1 METVNQNFFNR
12 LSLNQKILALLVIE
26 VFGFVAVALVA
37 FTQVYTVGDETKQ
50 MSSIT
55 IPLIES
61 VNSIDENVYKQSLSV
76 KELFITVSQIV
87 NQDSE
92 KMSFYDKYNQL
103 LANDTIRTEF
113 LIANQKLKKSI
124 ADTESFIKVVN
135 SEASADIDIISSHQ
149 EKLLSELYELRKINQ
164 IYYRLVVNNLFA
176 EKNIKIL
183 TIDMNDLKEISS
195 TEDLLLLQASKVNT
209 ELEEV
214 IFASK
219 SKITYVERIALSY
232 IVITSLIALL
242 FVVTMVLVIVRMN
255 ISKPLQLLTD
265 SINRYTPLH
274 KVEEIED
281 EQNILLRED
290 ELGRM
295 GRSFN
300 RLKKDLWEQGEGL
313 QNAKFDAERANK
325 AKSVFLASASHD
337 LRQPLNAMQ
346 MYIAALQSKVKD
358 KEILRIIEDI
368 NSVSI
373 STARLLNALLD
384 VSELE
389 VGAIKPRHEIFSVN
403 NILISIFQS
412 FLPLAKDKELDFR
425 IVPSSLYV
433 RSDPALLERI
443 LGNFMSN
450 AIRYTNKGS
459 VLIGCRKRGD
469 KVSIEVW
476 DTGCG
481 ISDDQMSLIYEDF
494 YQIENKERD
503 RGKGLGLGLALAKRL
518 ADSLEHT
525 IDSKSSLGSGSC
537 FSVSVDLAE
546 NKADK
551 NQSEIFMN
559 IMNLSGIN
567 ILLVED
573 DIDVLKAT
581 KQLLES
587 WGCKVKTARNKDEV
601 MNLIK
606 ENPYNNPDII
616 LADNRLPGDSSG
628 IDITYLIQE
637 KLQTSIP
644 CVIMTGDVE
653 RNHVQSIIDQG
664 FPVLLKPIQPAK
676 FRAML
681 SHLIQAKEA

>member
-1 METVNQNFFNR
+1 MEVVKQNLFNR
-12 LSLNQKILALLVIE
+12 LSLNQKILALLVVE
-26 VFGFVAVALVA
+26 VFGFIAVMLVA
-37 FTQVYTVGDETKQ
+37 FSQISTVGNETKQ

-61 VNSIDENVYKQSLSV
+61 VNTIDENVYKQSLSV
-76 KELFITVSQIV
+76 KELFITVSAIV

-92 KMSFYDKYNQL
+92 KTSYYEKYNQL
-103 LANDTIRTEF
+103 LENDTIRTEF
-113 LIANQKLKKSI
+113 LIANQKLRKSI
-124 ADTESFIKVVN
+124 ADTEAFIKIVN
-135 SEASADIDIISSHQ
+135 SDEIGDIDIISSHQ
-149 EKLLSELYELRKINQ
+149 EKLLSELYELRKVNQ
-164 IYYRLVVNNLFA
+164 IYYQLVVNNLFA
-176 EKNIKIL
+176 EKNIDIL
-183 TIDMNDLKEISS
+183 SIHMNDLNEISS
-195 TEDLLLLQASKVNT
+195 TENLLLAQAGKVNS
-209 ELEEV
+209 ELEAI

-219 SKITYVERIALSY
+219 SKITYVERIANSY

-242 FVVTMVLVIVRMN
+242 FVISMVLVIVRMN

-274 KVEEIED
+274 KVEEFED
-281 EQNILLRED
+281 EKVILARED

-300 RLKKDLWEQGEGL
+300 RLKQDLWEQSEGL
-313 QNAKFDAERANK
+313 QNAKIDAERANK
-325 AKSVFLASASHD
+325 AKSLFLASASHD

-389 VGAIKPRHEIFSVN
+389 VGAIKPRFESFSVN
-403 NILISIFQS
+403 NMLISIFQS
-412 FLPLAKDKELDFR
+412 FLPLAKDKGLNFR
-425 IVPSSLYV
+425 VVPSSLYV

-469 KVSIEVW
+469 KVVIEVW

-518 ADSLEHT
+518 SESLEHK
-525 IDSKSSLGSGSC
+525 IVSKSTFGSGSC
-537 FSVSVDLAE
+537 FSVLVNIGEKTVDE
-546 NKADK
+546 NQDE
-551 NQSEIFMN
+551 SFMN
-559 IMNLSGIN
+559 IMNLSGVN

-573 DIDVLKAT
+573 DMDVLKAT

-606 ENPYNNPDII
+606 ENPYDNPDII
-616 LADNRLPGDSSG
+616 LADNRLPGDASG

-637 KLQTSIP
+637 KLQASIP

-681 SHLIQAKEA
+681 SHLIQA

>member
-195 TEDLLLLQASKVNT
+195 TEDLLLLQAGKVNT

-606 ENPYNNPDII
+606 ENPYDNPDII

-637 KLQTSIP
+637 KLQASIP

-664 FPVLLKPIQPAK
+664 FAVLLKPIQPAK

-681 SHLIQAKEA
+681 SHLIQA

>member
-1 METVNQNFFNR
+1 MEVVKQNLFNR
-12 LSLNQKILALLVIE
+12 LSLNQKILALLVVE
-26 VFGFVAVALVA
+26 VFGFIAVMLVA
-37 FTQVYTVGDETKQ
+37 FSQISTVGNETKQ

-61 VNSIDENVYKQSLSV
+61 VNTIDENVYKQSLSV
-76 KELFITVSQIV
+76 KELFITVSAIV

-92 KMSFYDKYNQL
+92 KTSYYEKYNQL
-103 LANDTIRTEF
+103 LENDTIRTEF
-113 LIANQKLKKSI
+113 LIANQKLTKSI
-124 ADTESFIKVVN
+124 ADTEAFIKIVN
-135 SEASADIDIISSHQ
+135 SEEIGDVDIISAHQ
-149 EKLLSELYELRKINQ
+149 EKLLSELYELRKVNQ
-164 IYYRLVVNNLFA
+164 IYYQLVVNNLFA
-176 EKNIKIL
+176 EKNIEIL
-183 TIDMNDLKEISS
+183 SIHMNDLNEISS
-195 TEDLLLLQASKVNT
+195 TGNLLLAQAGKVSS
-209 ELEEV
+209 ELEAI

-219 SKITYVERIALSY
+219 SKITYVERIANSY

-242 FVVTMVLVIVRMN
+242 FVISMVLVIVRMN

-274 KVEEIED
+274 KVEEFED
-281 EQNILLRED
+281 EKVILARED

-300 RLKKDLWEQGEGL
+300 RLKQDLWEQGEGL
-313 QNAKFDAERANK
+313 QNAKIDAERANK
-325 AKSVFLASASHD
+325 AKSLFLASASHD

-368 NSVSI
+368 NSVSM

-389 VGAIKPRHEIFSVN
+389 VGAIKPRFESFSVN
-403 NILISIFQS
+403 NMLISIFQS
-412 FLPLAKDKELDFR
+412 FLPLAKDKGLNFR
-425 IVPSSLYV
+425 VVPSSLYV

-469 KVSIEVW
+469 KVVIEVW

-518 ADSLEHT
+518 AESLEHS
-525 IDSKSSLGSGSC
+525 INSKSTLGAGSC
-537 FSVSVDLAE
+537 FSVAVDIAE
-546 NKADK
+546 NNTEN
-551 NQSEIFMN
+551 NQEESFMN
-559 IMNLSGIN
+559 IMNLSGTN

-573 DIDVLKAT
+573 DMDVLKAT

-601 MNLIK
+601 MNFIK
-606 ENPYNNPDII
+606 ENPYDNPDII
-616 LADNRLPGDSSG
+616 LADNRLPGDASG

-637 KLQTSIP
+637 KLQASIP

-681 SHLIQAKEA
+681 SHLIQA

>member
-1 METVNQNFFNR
+1 MELVKQNLFNR
-12 LSLNQKILALLVIE
+12 LSLNQKILALLVVE
-26 VFGFVAVALVA
+26 VFGFIAVMLVA
-37 FTQVYTVGDETKQ
+37 FSQISTVGNETKQ

-61 VNSIDENVYKQSLSV
+61 VNTIDENVYKQSLSV
-76 KELFITVSQIV
+76 KELFITVSAIV

-92 KMSFYDKYNQL
+92 KTSYYEKYNQL
-103 LANDTIRTEF
+103 LENDTIRTEF
-113 LIANQKLKKSI
+113 LIANQKLTKSI
-124 ADTESFIKVVN
+124 ADTEAFIKIVN
-135 SEASADIDIISSHQ
+135 SEEIGDVDIISAHQ
-149 EKLLSELYELRKINQ
+149 EKLLSELYELRKVNQ
-164 IYYRLVVNNLFA
+164 IYYQLVVNNLFA
-176 EKNIKIL
+176 EKNIQIL
-183 TIDMNDLKEISS
+183 SIHMNDLNEISS
-195 TEDLLLLQASKVNT
+195 TENLLLAQAGKVSS
-209 ELEEV
+209 ELEAI

-219 SKITYVERIALSY
+219 SKITYVERIANSY

-242 FVVTMVLVIVRMN
+242 FVVSMVLVIVRMN

-274 KVEEIED
+274 KVEEFED
-281 EQNILLRED
+281 EKVILARED

-300 RLKKDLWEQGEGL
+300 RLKQDLWEQGEGL
-313 QNAKFDAERANK
+313 QNAKIDAERANK
-325 AKSVFLASASHD
+325 AKSLFLASASHD

-368 NSVSI
+368 NSVSM

-389 VGAIKPRHEIFSVN
+389 VGAIKPRFESFSVN
-403 NILISIFQS
+403 NMLISIFQS
-412 FLPLAKDKELDFR
+412 FLPLAKDKGLNFR
-425 IVPSSLYV
+425 VVPSSLYV

-469 KVSIEVW
+469 KVVIEVW

-518 ADSLEHT
+518 AESLEHS
-525 IDSKSSLGSGSC
+525 INSKSTLGAGSC
-537 FSVSVDLAE
+537 FSVAVDIAE
-546 NKADK
+546 NNTEN
-551 NQSEIFMN
+551 NQEESFMN
-559 IMNLSGIN
+559 IMNLSGTN

-573 DIDVLKAT
+573 DMDVLKAT

-601 MNLIK
+601 MNFIK
-606 ENPYNNPDII
+606 ENPYDNPDII
-616 LADNRLPGDSSG
+616 LADNRLPGDASG

-637 KLQTSIP
+637 KLQASIP

-681 SHLIQAKEA
+681 SHLIQA

>member
-1 METVNQNFFNR
+1 MELVKQNLFNR
-12 LSLNQKILALLVIE
+12 LSLNQKILALLVVE
-26 VFGFVAVALVA
+26 VFGFIAVMLVA
-37 FTQVYTVGDETKQ
+37 FSQISTVGNETKQ

-61 VNSIDENVYKQSLSV
+61 VNTIDENVYKQSLSV
-76 KELFITVSQIV
+76 KELFITVSAIV

-92 KMSFYDKYNQL
+92 KTSYYEKYNQL
-103 LANDTIRTEF
+103 LENDTIRTEF
-113 LIANQKLKKSI
+113 LIANQKLTKSI
-124 ADTESFIKVVN
+124 ADTEAFIKIVN
-135 SEASADIDIISSHQ
+135 SEEIGDIDIISSHQ
-149 EKLLSELYELRKINQ
+149 EKLLSELYELRKVNQ
-164 IYYRLVVNNLFA
+164 IYYQLVVNNLFA
-176 EKNIKIL
+176 EKNIEIL
-183 TIDMNDLKEISS
+183 SIHMNDLNEISS
-195 TEDLLLLQASKVNT
+195 TGNLLLAQAGKVSS
-209 ELEEV
+209 ELEAI

-219 SKITYVERIALSY
+219 SKITYVERIANSY

-242 FVVTMVLVIVRMN
+242 FVVSMVLVIVRMN

-274 KVEEIED
+274 KVEEFED
-281 EQNILLRED
+281 EKVILARED

-300 RLKKDLWEQGEGL
+300 RLKQDLWEQGEGL
-313 QNAKFDAERANK
+313 QNAKIDAERANK
-325 AKSVFLASASHD
+325 AKSLFLASASHD

-368 NSVSI
+368 NSVSM

-389 VGAIKPRHEIFSVN
+389 VGAIKPRFESFSVN
-403 NILISIFQS
+403 NMLISIFQS
-412 FLPLAKDKELDFR
+412 FLPLAKDKGLNFR
-425 IVPSSLYV
+425 VVPSSLYV

-469 KVSIEVW
+469 KVVIEVW

-518 ADSLEHT
+518 AESLEHS
-525 IDSKSSLGSGSC
+525 INSKSTLGAGSC
-537 FSVSVDLAE
+537 FSVAVDIAE
-546 NKADK
+546 NNTEN
-551 NQSEIFMN
+551 NQEESFMN
-559 IMNLSGIN
+559 IMNLSGTN

-573 DIDVLKAT
+573 DMDVLKAT

-601 MNLIK
+601 MNFIK
-606 ENPYNNPDII
+606 ENPYDNPDII
-616 LADNRLPGDSSG
+616 LADNRLPGDASG

-637 KLQTSIP
+637 KLQASIP

-681 SHLIQAKEA
+681 SHLIQA

>member
-1 METVNQNFFNR
+1 MELIKQNLFNR
-12 LSLNQKILALLVIE
+12 LSLNQKILSLLVIE
-26 VFGFVAVALVA
+26 FLGFMAVMLVA
-37 FTQVYTVGDETKQ
+37 FSQIYTVGNETKQ

-61 VNSIDENVYKQSLSV
+61 VNTIDENVYKQSLSV
-76 KELFITVSQIV
+76 KELFITVNQIV
-87 NQDSE
+87 NQGSE
-92 KMSFYDKYNQL
+92 EASFYDKFNQL
-103 LANDTIRTEF
+103 LENEDIQTEF
-113 LIANQKLKKSI
+113 ILSNQNLKQSI
-124 ADTESFIKVVN
+124 ADTESFVKRVSNEGIGDKDIIKV
-135 SEASADIDIISSHQ
+135 HK
-149 EKLLSELYELRKINQ
+149 EKLLSELYELRIVNQ
-164 IYYRLVVNNLFA
+164 MYYQLVVNNLFA
-176 EKNIKIL
+176 EINLEIL
-183 TIDMNDLKEISS
+183 TIDITDLDEISA
-195 TEDLLLLQASKVNT
+195 TENNLMLQANRVSS
-209 ELEEV
+209 ELEE
-214 IFASK
+214 IINASK
-219 SKITYVERIALSY
+219 AQITYVERIAISY

-242 FVVTMVLVIVRMN
+242 FVISMVLVIVRMN

-281 EQNILLRED
+281 EQNILSRED

-313 QNAKFDAERANK
+313 QNAKSDAERANK

-433 RSDPALLERI
+433 ESDPALLERI

-450 AIRYTNKGS
+450 AIRYTDKGS
-459 VLIGCRKRGD
+459 VLIGCRRKGSE
-469 KVSIEVW
+469 VSIEVW

-494 YQIENKERD
+494 YQVENKERD

-518 ADSLEHT
+518 SDSLDHK
-525 IDSKSSLGSGSC
+525 IDSKSSLGRGSC
-537 FSVSVDLAE
+537 FSVRVDLAE
-546 NKADK
+546 NKADT
-551 NQSEIFMN
+551 NQDEIFMN

-567 ILLVED
+567 ILLIED

-587 WGCKVKTARNKDEV
+587 WGCNVKTARNKDEV

-606 ENPYNNPDII
+606 EDPYKNPDII
-616 LADNRLPGDSSG
+616 LADNRLPGDASG

-653 RNHVQSIIDQG
+653 RSHVQGIIDQG

-681 SHLIQAKEA
+681 SHLIQA

>member
-1 METVNQNFFNR
+1 MELIKQNLFNR
-12 LSLNQKILALLVIE
+12 LSLNQKILSLLVIE
-26 VFGFVAVALVA
+26 FLGFMAVMLVA
-37 FTQVYTVGDETKQ
+37 FSQIYTVGNETKQ

-61 VNSIDENVYKQSLSV
+61 VNTIDENVYKQSLSV
-76 KELFITVSQIV
+76 KELFITVNQIV
-87 NQDSE
+87 NQGSE
-92 KMSFYDKYNQL
+92 EASFYDKFNQL
-103 LANDTIRTEF
+103 LENEDIQTEF
-113 LIANQKLKKSI
+113 ILSNQNLKQSI
-124 ADTESFIKVVN
+124 ADTESFVKRVSNEGIGDKDIIKV
-135 SEASADIDIISSHQ
+135 HK
-149 EKLLSELYELRKINQ
+149 EKLLSELYELRKVNQ
-164 IYYRLVVNNLFA
+164 MYYQLVVDNLFA
-176 EKNIKIL
+176 EINLEIL
-183 TIDMNDLKEISS
+183 TIDITDLDEISA
-195 TEDLLLLQASKVNT
+195 TENNLMLQANRVSS
-209 ELEEV
+209 ELEE
-214 IFASK
+214 IINASK
-219 SKITYVERIALSY
+219 AQITYVERIAISY

-242 FVVTMVLVIVRMN
+242 FVVSMVLVIVRMN

-281 EQNILLRED
+281 EQNILSRED

-313 QNAKFDAERANK
+313 QNAKSDAERANK

-433 RSDPALLERI
+433 ESDPALLERI

-450 AIRYTNKGS
+450 AIRYTDKGS
-459 VLIGCRKRGD
+459 VLIGCRRKGSE
-469 KVSIEVW
+469 VSIEVW

-481 ISDDQMSLIYEDF
+481 ISDDQISLIYEDF
-494 YQIENKERD
+494 YQVENKERD

-518 ADSLEHT
+518 SDSLDHK
-525 IDSKSSLGSGSC
+525 IDSKSSLGRGSC
-537 FSVSVDLAE
+537 FSVRVDLAE
-546 NKADK
+546 NKADT
-551 NQSEIFMN
+551 NQDEIFMN

-567 ILLVED
+567 ILLIED

-587 WGCKVKTARNKDEV
+587 WGCNVKTARNKDEV

-606 ENPYNNPDII
+606 EDPYKNPDII
-616 LADNRLPGDSSG
+616 LADNRLPGDASG

-653 RNHVQSIIDQG
+653 RSHVQGIIDQG

-681 SHLIQAKEA
+681 SHLIQA

>member
-1 METVNQNFFNR
+1 M
-12 LSLNQKILALLVIE
+12 
-26 VFGFVAVALVA
+26 
-37 FTQVYTVGDETKQ
+37 
-50 MSSIT
+50 
-55 IPLIES
+55 
-61 VNSIDENVYKQSLSV
+61 
-76 KELFITVSQIV
+76 
-87 NQDSE
+87 
-92 KMSFYDKYNQL
+92 
-103 LANDTIRTEF
+103 
-113 LIANQKLKKSI
+113 
-124 ADTESFIKVVN
+124 
-135 SEASADIDIISSHQ
+135 
-149 EKLLSELYELRKINQ
+149 
-164 IYYRLVVNNLFA
+164 
-176 EKNIKIL
+176 
-183 TIDMNDLKEISS
+183 
-195 TEDLLLLQASKVNT
+195 QARKVNA
-209 ELEEV
+209 ELEEI

-219 SKITYVERIALSY
+219 SKITYVERIAVSY

-412 FLPLAKDKELDFR
+412 YLPLAKDKELDFR

-494 YQIENKERD
+494 YQVENKERD

-637 KLQTSIP
+637 KLQASIP

>member
-1 METVNQNFFNR
+1 MEIANQNFFNR
-12 LSLNQKILALLVIE
+12 LSLNQKILSLLVIE
-26 VFGFVAVALVA
+26 VLGFVAVALVA

-61 VNSIDENVYKQSLSV
+61 VNAIDENVYKQSLSV

-92 KMSFYDKYNQL
+92 KTSFYEKYNQL
-103 LANDTIRTEF
+103 LANDSIRTEF

-135 SEASADIDIISSHQ
+135 SEAKADIAIISSHQ

-176 EKNIKIL
+176 EKNIEIL
-183 TIDMNDLKEISS
+183 TIDANDLKEISY
-195 TEDLLLLQASKVNT
+195 TENLLLVQAGKVNA
-209 ELEEV
+209 ELEEI

-274 KVEEIED
+274 KVEEFED
-281 EQNILLRED
+281 EKNILSRED

-300 RLKKDLWEQGEGL
+300 RLKEDLWEQGEGL
-313 QNAKFDAERANK
+313 QNAKIDAERANK

-389 VGAIKPRHEIFSVN
+389 VGAIKPRFEIFSVN

-425 IVPSSLYV
+425 VVPSSFYV

-469 KVSIEVW
+469 KVVIEVW

-518 ADSLEHT
+518 AESLEHT
-525 IDSKSSLGSGSC
+525 IDSKSTLGNGSC
-537 FSVSVDLAE
+537 FSVAVDIAE
-546 NKADK
+546 NKIDD
-551 NQSEIFMN
+551 NQAESFMN
-559 IMNLSGIN
+559 IMNLSGAN

-573 DIDVLKAT
+573 DMDVLKAT

-606 ENPYNNPDII
+606 ENPYDNPDII
-616 LADNRLPGDSSG
+616 LADNRLPGDASG

-637 KLQTSIP
+637 KLQASIP

-681 SHLIQAKEA
+681 SHLIQA

>member
-1 METVNQNFFNR
+1 MELIKQNLFNR
-12 LSLNQKILALLVIE
+12 LSLNQKILSLLVIE
-26 VFGFVAVALVA
+26 FLGFMAVMLVA
-37 FTQVYTVGDETKQ
+37 FSQIYTVGNETKQ

-61 VNSIDENVYKQSLSV
+61 VNTIDENVYKQSLSV
-76 KELFITVSQIV
+76 KELFITVNQIV
-87 NQDSE
+87 NQGSE
-92 KMSFYDKYNQL
+92 EASFYDKFNQL
-103 LANDTIRTEF
+103 LENEDIQTEF
-113 LIANQKLKKSI
+113 IISNQNLKQSI
-124 ADTESFIKVVN
+124 ADTESFVKRVSNEGIGDKDIIKV
-135 SEASADIDIISSHQ
+135 HK
-149 EKLLSELYELRKINQ
+149 EKLLSELYELRKVNQ
-164 IYYRLVVNNLFA
+164 MYYQLVVDNLFA
-176 EKNIKIL
+176 EINLEIL
-183 TIDMNDLKEISS
+183 TIDITDLDEISA
-195 TEDLLLLQASKVNT
+195 TENNLMLQANRVSS
-209 ELEEV
+209 ELEE
-214 IFASK
+214 IINASK
-219 SKITYVERIALSY
+219 AQITYVERIAISY

-242 FVVTMVLVIVRMN
+242 FVISMVLVIVRMN

-281 EQNILLRED
+281 EQNILSRED

-313 QNAKFDAERANK
+313 QNAKSDAERANK

-433 RSDPALLERI
+433 ESDPALLERI

-450 AIRYTNKGS
+450 AIRYTDKGS
-459 VLIGCRKRGD
+459 VLIGCRRKGSE
-469 KVSIEVW
+469 VSIEVW

-494 YQIENKERD
+494 YQVENKERD

-518 ADSLEHT
+518 SDSLDHK
-525 IDSKSSLGSGSC
+525 IDSKSSLGRGSC
-537 FSVSVDLAE
+537 FSVRVDLAE
-546 NKADK
+546 NKADT
-551 NQSEIFMN
+551 NQDEIFMN

-567 ILLVED
+567 ILLIED

-587 WGCKVKTARNKDEV
+587 WGCNVKTARNKDEV

-606 ENPYNNPDII
+606 EDPYKNPDII
-616 LADNRLPGDSSG
+616 LADNRLPGDASG

-653 RNHVQSIIDQG
+653 RSHVQGIIDQG

-681 SHLIQAKEA
+681 SHLIQA

>member
-1 METVNQNFFNR
+1 MEVAKQNLFNR
-12 LSLNQKILALLVIE
+12 LSLNQKILALLVVE
-26 VFGFVAVALVA
+26 VFGFIAVMLVA
-37 FTQVYTVGDETKQ
+37 FSQISTVGNETKQ

-61 VNSIDENVYKQSLSV
+61 VNTIDENVYKQSLSV
-76 KELFITVSQIV
+76 KELFITVSAIV

-92 KMSFYDKYNQL
+92 KTSYYEKYNQL
-103 LANDTIRTEF
+103 LENDTIPTEF
-113 LIANQKLKKSI
+113 LIANQKLRKSI
-124 ADTESFIKVVN
+124 ADTEAFIKIVN
-135 SEASADIDIISSHQ
+135 SEEIGDIDIISSHQ
-149 EKLLSELYELRKINQ
+149 EKLLSELYELRKVNQ
-164 IYYRLVVNNLFA
+164 IYYQLVVNNLFA
-176 EKNIKIL
+176 EKNIEIL
-183 TIDMNDLKEISS
+183 SIHMNDLNEISS
-195 TEDLLLLQASKVNT
+195 TENLLLAQAGKVNS
-209 ELEEV
+209 ELESI

-219 SKITYVERIALSY
+219 SKITYVERIANSY

-242 FVVTMVLVIVRMN
+242 FVVSMVLVIVRMN

-274 KVEEIED
+274 KVEEFED
-281 EQNILLRED
+281 EKVILARED

-300 RLKKDLWEQGEGL
+300 RLKQDLWEQSEGL
-313 QNAKFDAERANK
+313 QNAKIDADRANK
-325 AKSVFLASASHD
+325 AKSLFLASASHD

-358 KEILRIIEDI
+358 KEIMRIIEDI

-389 VGAIKPRHEIFSVN
+389 VGAIKPRFEIFSVN

-425 IVPSSLYV
+425 VVPSSFYV

-450 AIRYTNKGS
+450 AIRYTDKGS

-469 KVSIEVW
+469 KVVIEVW

-518 ADSLEHT
+518 AESLEHT
-525 IDSKSSLGSGSC
+525 IDSKSTLGNGSC
-537 FSVSVDLAE
+537 FSVAVDIAE
-546 NKADK
+546 NKIDD
-551 NQSEIFMN
+551 NQAESFMN
-559 IMNLSGIN
+559 IMNLSGAN

-573 DIDVLKAT
+573 DMDVLKAT

-606 ENPYNNPDII
+606 ENPYDNPDII
-616 LADNRLPGDSSG
+616 LADNRLPGDASG

-637 KLQTSIP
+637 KLQASIP

-681 SHLIQAKEA
+681 SHLIQA

>member
-1 METVNQNFFNR
+1 MEVVKQNLFNR
-12 LSLNQKILALLVIE
+12 LSLNQKILALLVVE
-26 VFGFVAVALVA
+26 VFGFIAVMLVA
-37 FTQVYTVGDETKQ
+37 FSQISTVGNETKQ

-61 VNSIDENVYKQSLSV
+61 VNTIDENVYKQSLSV
-76 KELFITVSQIV
+76 KELFITVSAIV

-92 KMSFYDKYNQL
+92 KTSYYEKYNQL
-103 LANDTIRTEF
+103 LENDTIRTDF
-113 LIANQKLKKSI
+113 LIANQKLRKSI
-124 ADTESFIKVVN
+124 ADTEAFIKIVN
-135 SEASADIDIISSHQ
+135 SDEIGDIDIISSHQ
-149 EKLLSELYELRKINQ
+149 EKLLSELYELRKVNQ
-164 IYYRLVVNNLFA
+164 IYYQLVVNNLFA
-176 EKNIKIL
+176 EKNIDIL
-183 TIDMNDLKEISS
+183 SIHMNDLNEISS
-195 TEDLLLLQASKVNT
+195 TENLLLAQAGKVNS
-209 ELEEV
+209 ELEAI

-219 SKITYVERIALSY
+219 SKITYVERIANSY

-242 FVVTMVLVIVRMN
+242 FVISMVLVIVRMN

-274 KVEEIED
+274 KVEEFED
-281 EQNILLRED
+281 EKVILARED

-300 RLKKDLWEQGEGL
+300 RLKQDLWEQSEGL
-313 QNAKFDAERANK
+313 QNAKIDAERANK
-325 AKSVFLASASHD
+325 AKSLFLASASHD

-389 VGAIKPRHEIFSVN
+389 AGAIKPRFESFSVN
-403 NILISIFQS
+403 NMLISIFQS
-412 FLPLAKDKELDFR
+412 FLPLAKDKGLNFR
-425 IVPSSLYV
+425 VVPSSLYV

-469 KVSIEVW
+469 KVVIEVW

-518 ADSLEHT
+518 SESLEHK
-525 IDSKSSLGSGSC
+525 IVSKSTFGSGSC
-537 FSVSVDLAE
+537 FSVLVNIGEKTVDE
-546 NKADK
+546 NQDE
-551 NQSEIFMN
+551 SFMN
-559 IMNLSGIN
+559 IMNLSGAN

-573 DIDVLKAT
+573 DMDVLKAT

-606 ENPYNNPDII
+606 ENPYDNPDII
-616 LADNRLPGDSSG
+616 LADNRLPGDASG

-637 KLQTSIP
+637 KLQASIP

-681 SHLIQAKEA
+681 SHLIQA

>member
-1 METVNQNFFNR
+1 MEVVKQNLFNR
-12 LSLNQKILALLVIE
+12 LSLNQKILALLVVE
-26 VFGFVAVALVA
+26 VFGFIAVMLVA
-37 FTQVYTVGDETKQ
+37 FSQISTVGNETKL

-61 VNSIDENVYKQSLSV
+61 VNTIDENVYKQSLSV
-76 KELFITVSQIV
+76 KELFITVSAIV

-92 KMSFYDKYNQL
+92 KTSYYEKYNQL
-103 LANDTIRTEF
+103 LENDTIRTDF
-113 LIANQKLKKSI
+113 LIANQKLRKSI
-124 ADTESFIKVVN
+124 ADTEAFIKIVN
-135 SEASADIDIISSHQ
+135 SDEIGDIDIISSHQ
-149 EKLLSELYELRKINQ
+149 EKLLSELYELRKVNQ
-164 IYYRLVVNNLFA
+164 IYYQLVVNNLFA
-176 EKNIKIL
+176 EKNIDIL
-183 TIDMNDLKEISS
+183 SIHMNDLNEISS
-195 TEDLLLLQASKVNT
+195 TENLLLAQAGKVNS
-209 ELEEV
+209 ELEAI

-219 SKITYVERIALSY
+219 SKITYVERIANSY

-242 FVVTMVLVIVRMN
+242 FVISMVLVIVRMN

-274 KVEEIED
+274 KVEEFED
-281 EQNILLRED
+281 EKVILARED

-300 RLKKDLWEQGEGL
+300 RLKQDLWEQSEGL
-313 QNAKFDAERANK
+313 QNAKIDAERANK
-325 AKSVFLASASHD
+325 AKSLFLASASHD

-368 NSVSI
+368 NSVSL

-389 VGAIKPRHEIFSVN
+389 AGAIKPRFESFSVN
-403 NILISIFQS
+403 NMLISIFQS
-412 FLPLAKDKELDFR
+412 FLPLAKDKGLNFR
-425 IVPSSLYV
+425 VVPSSLYV

-469 KVSIEVW
+469 KVVIEVW

-481 ISDDQMSLIYEDF
+481 ISDDQMSFIYEDF

-518 ADSLEHT
+518 SESLEHK
-525 IDSKSSLGSGSC
+525 IVSKSTFGSGSC
-537 FSVSVDLAE
+537 FSVLVNIGEKTVDE
-546 NKADK
+546 NQDE
-551 NQSEIFMN
+551 SFMN
-559 IMNLSGIN
+559 IMNLSGAN

-573 DIDVLKAT
+573 DMDVLKAT

-606 ENPYNNPDII
+606 ENPYDNPDII
-616 LADNRLPGDSSG
+616 LADNRLPGDASG

-637 KLQTSIP
+637 KLQASIP

-681 SHLIQAKEA
+681 SHLIQA

>member
-1 METVNQNFFNR
+1 MEVVKQNLFNR
-12 LSLNQKILALLVIE
+12 LSLNQKILALLVVE
-26 VFGFVAVALVA
+26 VFGFIAVMLVA
-37 FTQVYTVGDETKQ
+37 FSQISTVGNETKL

-61 VNSIDENVYKQSLSV
+61 VNTIDENVYKQSLSV
-76 KELFITVSQIV
+76 KELFITVSAIV

-92 KMSFYDKYNQL
+92 KTSYYEKYNQL
-103 LANDTIRTEF
+103 LENDTIRTDF
-113 LIANQKLKKSI
+113 LIANQKLRKSI
-124 ADTESFIKVVN
+124 ADTEAFIKIVN
-135 SEASADIDIISSHQ
+135 SDEIGDIDIISSHQ
-149 EKLLSELYELRKINQ
+149 EKLLSELYELRKVNQ
-164 IYYRLVVNNLFA
+164 IYYQLVVNNLFA
-176 EKNIKIL
+176 EKNIDIL
-183 TIDMNDLKEISS
+183 SIHMNDLNEISS
-195 TEDLLLLQASKVNT
+195 TENLLLAQAGKVNS
-209 ELEEV
+209 ELEAI

-219 SKITYVERIALSY
+219 SKITYVERIANSY

-242 FVVTMVLVIVRMN
+242 FVISMVLVIVRMN

-274 KVEEIED
+274 KVEEFED
-281 EQNILLRED
+281 EKVILARED

-300 RLKKDLWEQGEGL
+300 RLKQDLWEQSEGL
-313 QNAKFDAERANK
+313 QNAKIDAERANK
-325 AKSVFLASASHD
+325 AKSLFLASASHD

-389 VGAIKPRHEIFSVN
+389 AGAIKPRFESFSVN
-403 NILISIFQS
+403 NMLISIFQS
-412 FLPLAKDKELDFR
+412 FLPLAKDKGLNFR
-425 IVPSSLYV
+425 VVPSSLYV

-469 KVSIEVW
+469 KVVIEVW

-518 ADSLEHT
+518 SESLEHK
-525 IDSKSSLGSGSC
+525 IVSKSTFGSGSC
-537 FSVSVDLAE
+537 FSVLVNIGEKTVDE
-546 NKADK
+546 NQDE
-551 NQSEIFMN
+551 SFMN
-559 IMNLSGIN
+559 IMNLSGAN

-573 DIDVLKAT
+573 DMDVLKAT

-606 ENPYNNPDII
+606 ENPYDNPDII
-616 LADNRLPGDSSG
+616 LADNRLPGDASG

-637 KLQTSIP
+637 KLQASIP

-681 SHLIQAKEA
+681 SHLIQA

>member
-1 METVNQNFFNR
+1 MDIAKQNLFNR
-12 LSLNQKILALLVIE
+12 LSLNQKILALLVVE
-26 VFGFVAVALVA
+26 VFGFIAVMLVA
-37 FTQVYTVGDETKQ
+37 FSQISTVGNETKQ

-61 VNSIDENVYKQSLSV
+61 VNTIDENVYKQSLSV
-76 KELFITVSQIV
+76 KELFITVSAIV

-92 KMSFYDKYNQL
+92 KTSYYEKYNQL
-103 LANDTIRTEF
+103 LENDTIRTEF

-124 ADTESFIKVVN
+124 ADTEAFIKIVN
-135 SEASADIDIISSHQ
+135 SEEIGDVDIISSHQ
-149 EKLLSELYELRKINQ
+149 EKLLSELYELRKVNQ
-164 IYYRLVVNNLFA
+164 IYYQLVVNNLFA
-176 EKNIKIL
+176 EKNIEIL
-183 TIDMNDLKEISS
+183 SIHMNDLNEISF
-195 TEDLLLLQASKVNT
+195 TENLLLAQAGKVNS
-209 ELEEV
+209 ELEAI

-219 SKITYVERIALSY
+219 SKITYVERIANSY

-242 FVVTMVLVIVRMN
+242 FVVSMVLVIVRMN

-274 KVEEIED
+274 KVEEFED
-281 EQNILLRED
+281 EKFILARED

-300 RLKKDLWEQGEGL
+300 RLKQDLWEQSEGL
-313 QNAKFDAERANK
+313 QNAKIDADRANK
-325 AKSVFLASASHD
+325 AKSLFLASASHD

-358 KEILRIIEDI
+358 KEIMRIIEDI

-389 VGAIKPRHEIFSVN
+389 VGAIKPRFEIFSAN

-412 FLPLAKDKELDFR
+412 FLPLAKDKGLNFR
-425 IVPSSLYV
+425 VVPSSLYV

-450 AIRYTNKGS
+450 AIRYTDKGS

-469 KVSIEVW
+469 KVAIEVW

-494 YQIENKERD
+494 YQVENKERD

-518 ADSLEHT
+518 ADSLDHS
-525 IDSKSSLGSGSC
+525 INSKSTLGAGSC
-537 FSVSVDLAE
+537 FSVAVDFAE

-551 NQSEIFMN
+551 NLDDGFMN
-559 IMNLSGIN
+559 IMNLSGVN
-567 ILLVED
+567 VFLVED
-573 DIDVLKAT
+573 DIDVLRAT

-606 ENPYNNPDII
+606 ENPYDNPDII
-616 LADNRLPGDSSG
+616 LADNRLPGDASG

-637 KLQTSIP
+637 KLQASIP

-681 SHLIQAKEA
+681 SHLIQN

>member
-1 METVNQNFFNR
+1 MEVAKQNLFNR
-12 LSLNQKILALLVIE
+12 LSLNQKILALLVVE
-26 VFGFVAVALVA
+26 VFGFIAVMLVA
-37 FTQVYTVGDETKQ
+37 FAQISTVGNETKK

-61 VNSIDENVYKQSLSV
+61 VNTIDENVYKQSLSV
-76 KELFITVSQIV
+76 KELFITVSAIV

-92 KMSFYDKYNQL
+92 KTSYYEKYNQL
-103 LANDTIRTEF
+103 LENDTIRTEF
-113 LIANQKLKKSI
+113 LIANQKLRKSI
-124 ADTESFIKVVN
+124 ADTEAFIKIVH
-135 SEASADIDIISSHQ
+135 SDEIGDIDIISSHQ
-149 EKLLSELYELRKINQ
+149 EKLLSELYELRKVNQ
-164 IYYRLVVNNLFA
+164 IYYQLVVNNLFA
-176 EKNIKIL
+176 EKNIDIL
-183 TIDMNDLKEISS
+183 SIHMNDLNEISS
-195 TEDLLLLQASKVNT
+195 TENLLLAQAGKVNS
-209 ELEEV
+209 ELEAI

-219 SKITYVERIALSY
+219 SKITYVERIANSY

-242 FVVTMVLVIVRMN
+242 FVISMVLVIVRMN

-274 KVEEIED
+274 KVEEFED
-281 EQNILLRED
+281 EKVILARED

-300 RLKKDLWEQGEGL
+300 RLKQDLWEQSEGL
-313 QNAKFDAERANK
+313 QNAKIDAERANK
-325 AKSVFLASASHD
+325 AKSLFLASASHD

-358 KEILRIIEDI
+358 KEIMRIIEDI

-389 VGAIKPRHEIFSVN
+389 VGAIKPRFESFSVN
-403 NILISIFQS
+403 NMLISIFQS
-412 FLPLAKDKELDFR
+412 FLPLAKDKGLNFR
-425 IVPSSLYV
+425 VVPSSLYV

-469 KVSIEVW
+469 KVVIEVW

-518 ADSLEHT
+518 SESLEHK
-525 IDSKSSLGSGSC
+525 IVSKSTFGSGSC
-537 FSVSVDLAE
+537 FSVLVNIGEKTVDE
-546 NKADK
+546 NQDE
-551 NQSEIFMN
+551 SFMN
-559 IMNLSGIN
+559 IMNLSGAN

-573 DIDVLKAT
+573 DMDVLKAT

-606 ENPYNNPDII
+606 ENPYDNPDII
-616 LADNRLPGDSSG
+616 LADNRLPGDASG

-637 KLQTSIP
+637 KLQVSIP

-681 SHLIQAKEA
+681 SHLIQA

>member
-1 METVNQNFFNR
+1 MEEVKQNLFNR
-12 LSLNQKILALLVIE
+12 LSLNQKILALLVVE
-26 VFGFVAVALVA
+26 VFGFIAVMLVA
-37 FTQVYTVGDETKQ
+37 FSQISTVGNETKL

-61 VNSIDENVYKQSLSV
+61 VNTIDENVYKQSLSV
-76 KELFITVSQIV
+76 KELFITVSAIV

-92 KMSFYDKYNQL
+92 KTSYYEKYNQL
-103 LANDTIRTEF
+103 LENDTIRTEF
-113 LIANQKLKKSI
+113 LIANQKLRKSI
-124 ADTESFIKVVN
+124 ADTEAFIKIVN
-135 SEASADIDIISSHQ
+135 SDEIGDIDIISSHQ
-149 EKLLSELYELRKINQ
+149 EKLLSELYELRKVNQ
-164 IYYRLVVNNLFA
+164 IYYQLVVNNLFA
-176 EKNIKIL
+176 EKNIDIL
-183 TIDMNDLKEISS
+183 SIHMNDLNEISS
-195 TEDLLLLQASKVNT
+195 TENLLLAQAGKVNS
-209 ELEEV
+209 ELEAI

-219 SKITYVERIALSY
+219 SKITYVERIANSY

-242 FVVTMVLVIVRMN
+242 FVISMVLVIVRMN

-265 SINRYTPLH
+265 SINRYTPLG
-274 KVEEIED
+274 KVEEFED
-281 EQNILLRED
+281 EKVILARED

-300 RLKKDLWEQGEGL
+300 RLKQDLWEQSEGL
-313 QNAKFDAERANK
+313 QNAKIDAERANK
-325 AKSVFLASASHD
+325 AKSLFLASASHD

-389 VGAIKPRHEIFSVN
+389 AGAIKPRFESFSVN
-403 NILISIFQS
+403 NMLISIFQS
-412 FLPLAKDKELDFR
+412 FLPLAKDKGLNFR
-425 IVPSSLYV
+425 VVPSSLYV

-469 KVSIEVW
+469 KVVIEVW

-518 ADSLEHT
+518 SESLEHK
-525 IDSKSSLGSGSC
+525 IVGKSTFGSGSC
-537 FSVSVDLAE
+537 FSVLVNIGEKTVDE
-546 NKADK
+546 NQDE
-551 NQSEIFMN
+551 SFMN
-559 IMNLSGIN
+559 IMNLSGAN

-573 DIDVLKAT
+573 DMDVLKAT

-606 ENPYNNPDII
+606 ENPYDNPDII
-616 LADNRLPGDSSG
+616 LADNRLPGDASG

-637 KLQTSIP
+637 KLQASIP

-653 RNHVQSIIDQG
+653 RNHVQSIIDKG

-681 SHLIQAKEA
+681 SHLIQA

>member
-1 METVNQNFFNR
+1 MEVVKQNLFNR
-12 LSLNQKILALLVIE
+12 LSLNQKILALLVVE
-26 VFGFVAVALVA
+26 VFGFIAVMLVA
-37 FTQVYTVGDETKQ
+37 FSQISTVGNETKQ

-61 VNSIDENVYKQSLSV
+61 VNTIDENVYKQSLSV

-92 KMSFYDKYNQL
+92 KTSFYDKYNQL

-124 ADTESFIKVVN
+124 ADTESFIKIVN
-135 SEASADIDIISSHQ
+135 SEEKADIDIISSHQ
-149 EKLLSELYELRKINQ
+149 EKLLSELYELRKVNQ
-164 IYYRLVVNNLFA
+164 IYYQLVVNNLFA
-176 EKNIKIL
+176 EKNIDIL
-183 TIDMNDLKEISS
+183 SIHMNDLNEISS
-195 TEDLLLLQASKVNT
+195 TENLLLAQAGKVNS
-209 ELEEV
+209 ELEAI

-219 SKITYVERIALSY
+219 SKITYVERIANSY

-242 FVVTMVLVIVRMN
+242 FVISMVLVIVRMN

-274 KVEEIED
+274 KVEEFED
-281 EQNILLRED
+281 EKVILARED

-300 RLKKDLWEQGEGL
+300 RLKQDLWEQSEGL
-313 QNAKFDAERANK
+313 QNAKIDAERANK
-325 AKSVFLASASHD
+325 AKSLFLASASHD

-389 VGAIKPRHEIFSVN
+389 VGAIKPRFESFSVN
-403 NILISIFQS
+403 NMLISIFQS
-412 FLPLAKDKELDFR
+412 FLPLAKDKGLNFR
-425 IVPSSLYV
+425 VVPSSLYV

-518 ADSLEHT
+518 SESLEHK
-525 IDSKSSLGSGSC
+525 IVSKSTFGSGSC
-537 FSVSVDLAE
+537 FSVLVNIGEKTVDE
-546 NKADK
+546 NQDE
-551 NQSEIFMN
+551 SFMN
-559 IMNLSGIN
+559 IMNLSGAN

-573 DIDVLKAT
+573 DMDVLKAT

-606 ENPYNNPDII
+606 ENPYDNPDII
-616 LADNRLPGDSSG
+616 LADNRLPGDASG

-637 KLQTSIP
+637 KLQASIP

-681 SHLIQAKEA
+681 SHLIQA

>member
-1 METVNQNFFNR
+1 METANQILFNK

-26 VFGFVAVALVA
+26 VFGFIAVALVA

-92 KMSFYDKYNQL
+92 KTSFYDKYNQL

-124 ADTESFIKVVN
+124 ADTESFIKIVN
-135 SEASADIDIISSHQ
+135 SEAKADIDIISSHQ
-149 EKLLSELYELRKINQ
+149 EKLLSELYELRKVNQ
-164 IYYRLVVNNLFA
+164 IYYQLVVNNLFA
-176 EKNIKIL
+176 EKNIEIL
-183 TIDMNDLKEISS
+183 TIDINDLHEISS
-195 TEDLLLLQASKVNT
+195 TEDILLLQARKVNA
-209 ELEEV
+209 ELEEI

-219 SKITYVERIALSY
+219 SKITYVERIAVSY

-412 FLPLAKDKELDFR
+412 YLPLAKDKELDFR

-494 YQIENKERD
+494 YQVENKERD

-606 ENPYNNPDII
+606 ENPYDNPDII

-637 KLQTSIP
+637 KLQASIP

-681 SHLIQAKEA
+681 SHLIQA

>member
-1 METVNQNFFNR
+1 MEVVKQNLFNK
-12 LSLNQKILALLVIE
+12 LSLNQKILALLVVE
-26 VFGFVAVALVA
+26 VFGFIAVMLVA
-37 FTQVYTVGDETKQ
+37 FSQISTVGNETKK

-61 VNSIDENVYKQSLSV
+61 VNTIDENVYKQSLSV
-76 KELFITVSQIV
+76 KELFITVSAIV

-92 KMSFYDKYNQL
+92 KTSYYEKYNQL
-103 LANDTIRTEF
+103 LENDTIRTEF
-113 LIANQKLKKSI
+113 LIANQKLTKSI
-124 ADTESFIKVVN
+124 ADTEAFIKIVN
-135 SEASADIDIISSHQ
+135 SEEIGDVDIISSHQ
-149 EKLLSELYELRKINQ
+149 EKLLSELYELRKVNQ
-164 IYYRLVVNNLFA
+164 IYYQLVVNNLFA
-176 EKNIKIL
+176 EKNIDIL
-183 TIDMNDLKEISS
+183 SIHMNDLNEISS
-195 TEDLLLLQASKVNT
+195 TENLLLVQAGKVNS
-209 ELEEV
+209 ELEAI

-219 SKITYVERIALSY
+219 SKITYVERIANSY

-242 FVVTMVLVIVRMN
+242 FVISMVLVIVRMN

-265 SINRYTPLH
+265 SINRYTPLQ
-274 KVEEIED
+274 KVEEFED
-281 EQNILLRED
+281 EKVILARED

-300 RLKKDLWEQGEGL
+300 RLKQDLWEQSEGL
-313 QNAKFDAERANK
+313 QNAKIDAERANK
-325 AKSVFLASASHD
+325 AKSLFLASASHD

-389 VGAIKPRHEIFSVN
+389 VGAIKPRFESFSVN
-403 NILISIFQS
+403 NMLISIFQS
-412 FLPLAKDKELDFR
+412 FLPLAKDKGLNFR
-425 IVPSSLYV
+425 VVPSSLYV

-469 KVSIEVW
+469 KVVIEVW

-518 ADSLEHT
+518 SESLEHK
-525 IDSKSSLGSGSC
+525 IVSKSTFGSGSC
-537 FSVSVDLAE
+537 FSVLVNIGEKTVDE
-546 NKADK
+546 NQDE
-551 NQSEIFMN
+551 SFMN
-559 IMNLSGIN
+559 IMNLSGVN

-573 DIDVLKAT
+573 DMDVLKAT

-601 MNLIK
+601 MNFIK
-606 ENPYNNPDII
+606 ENPYDNPDII
-616 LADNRLPGDSSG
+616 LADNRLPGDASG

-637 KLQTSIP
+637 KLQASIP

-681 SHLIQAKEA
+681 SHLIQA

>member
-1 METVNQNFFNR
+1 
-12 LSLNQKILALLVIE
+12 
-26 VFGFVAVALVA
+26 
-37 FTQVYTVGDETKQ
+37 

-61 VNSIDENVYKQSLSV
+61 VNSIDENVYKQSISV

-92 KMSFYDKYNQL
+92 KTSFYDKYNQL
-103 LANDTIRTEF
+103 LSNDTIRTEF
-113 LIANQKLKKSI
+113 LIANQNLKKSI
-124 ADTESFIKVVN
+124 ADTESFVKIVN
-135 SEASADIDIISSHQ
+135 SDAKADIDIISSHQ

-164 IYYRLVVNNLFA
+164 IYFRLVVNNLFA
-176 EKNIKIL
+176 EKNIRIL
-183 TIDMNDLKEISS
+183 TIDMSDLKEISY

-209 ELEEV
+209 ELEEI

-494 YQIENKERD
+494 YQVENKERD

-525 IDSKSSLGSGSC
+525 IDSKSSLENGSC

-551 NQSEIFMN
+551 NQSEIFLN

-601 MNLIK
+601 MKLIK
-606 ENPYNNPDII
+606 KNPYDNPDII
-616 LADNRLPGDSSG
+616 LADNRLPGDASG

-637 KLQTSIP
+637 KLQASIP

>member
-1 METVNQNFFNR
+1 MEFIKQNLFNR
-12 LSLNQKILALLVIE
+12 LSLNQKILSLLVIE
-26 VFGFVAVALVA
+26 FLGFMAVMLVA
-37 FTQVYTVGDETKQ
+37 FSQIYTVGNETKQ

-61 VNSIDENVYKQSLSV
+61 VNTIDENVYKQSLSV
-76 KELFITVSQIV
+76 KELFITVNQIV
-87 NQDSE
+87 NQGSE
-92 KMSFYDKYNQL
+92 EATFYDKFNQL
-103 LANDTIRTEF
+103 LENEDIQTEF
-113 LIANQKLKKSI
+113 ILSNQNLKQSI
-124 ADTESFIKVVN
+124 ADTESFVKRVSNEGIGDKDIIKV
-135 SEASADIDIISSHQ
+135 HK
-149 EKLLSELYELRKINQ
+149 EKLLSELYELRKVNQ
-164 IYYRLVVNNLFA
+164 MYYQLVVDNLFA
-176 EKNIKIL
+176 EINLEIL
-183 TIDMNDLKEISS
+183 TIDITDLDEISA
-195 TEDLLLLQASKVNT
+195 TENNLMLQANRVSS
-209 ELEEV
+209 ELEE
-214 IFASK
+214 IINASK
-219 SKITYVERIALSY
+219 AQITYVERIAISY

-242 FVVTMVLVIVRMN
+242 FVVSMVLVIVRMN

-281 EQNILLRED
+281 EQNILSRED

-313 QNAKFDAERANK
+313 QNAKSDAERANK

-433 RSDPALLERI
+433 ESDPALLERI

-450 AIRYTNKGS
+450 AIRYTDKGS
-459 VLIGCRKRGD
+459 VLIGCRRKGSE
-469 KVSIEVW
+469 VSIEVW

-494 YQIENKERD
+494 YQVENKERD

-518 ADSLEHT
+518 SDSLDHK
-525 IDSKSSLGSGSC
+525 IDSKSSLGRGSC
-537 FSVSVDLAE
+537 FSVRVDLAE
-546 NKADK
+546 NKADT
-551 NQSEIFMN
+551 NQDEIFMN

-567 ILLVED
+567 ILLIED

-587 WGCKVKTARNKDEV
+587 WGCNVKTARNKDEV

-606 ENPYNNPDII
+606 EDPYKNPDII
-616 LADNRLPGDSSG
+616 LADNRLPGDASG

-653 RNHVQSIIDQG
+653 RSHVQGIIDQG

-681 SHLIQAKEA
+681 SHLIQA

>member
-1 METVNQNFFNR
+1 MEVVKQNLFNR
-12 LSLNQKILALLVIE
+12 LSLNQKILALLVVE
-26 VFGFVAVALVA
+26 VFGFIAVMLVA
-37 FTQVYTVGDETKQ
+37 FSQISTVGNETKQ

-61 VNSIDENVYKQSLSV
+61 VNTIDENVYKQSLSV
-76 KELFITVSQIV
+76 KELFITVSAIV

-92 KMSFYDKYNQL
+92 KTSYYEKYNQL
-103 LANDTIRTEF
+103 LENDTIRTEF

-124 ADTESFIKVVN
+124 ADTESFIKIVN
-135 SEASADIDIISSHQ
+135 SEAKADIDIISSHQ
-149 EKLLSELYELRKINQ
+149 EKLLSELYELRKVNQ
-164 IYYRLVVNNLFA
+164 IYYQLVVNNLFA
-176 EKNIKIL
+176 EKNIDIL
-183 TIDMNDLKEISS
+183 SIHMNDLNEISS
-195 TEDLLLLQASKVNT
+195 TENLLLAQAGKVNS
-209 ELEEV
+209 ELEAI

-219 SKITYVERIALSY
+219 SKITYVERIANSY

-242 FVVTMVLVIVRMN
+242 FVISMVLVIVRMN

-274 KVEEIED
+274 KVEEFED
-281 EQNILLRED
+281 EKVILARED

-300 RLKKDLWEQGEGL
+300 RLKQDLWEQSEGL
-313 QNAKFDAERANK
+313 QNAKIDAERANK
-325 AKSVFLASASHD
+325 AKSLFLASASHD

-389 VGAIKPRHEIFSVN
+389 VGAIKPRFESFSVN
-403 NILISIFQS
+403 NMLISIFQS
-412 FLPLAKDKELDFR
+412 FLPLAKDKGLNFR
-425 IVPSSLYV
+425 VVPSSLYV

-469 KVSIEVW
+469 KVVIEVW

-616 LADNRLPGDSSG
+616 LADNRLPGDLSG

>member
-469 KVSIEVW
+469 KVSVEVW

-616 LADNRLPGDSSG
+616 LADNRLPGDLSG

>member
-1 METVNQNFFNR
+1 MELIKQNLFNR
-12 LSLNQKILALLVIE
+12 LSLNQKILSLLVIE
-26 VFGFVAVALVA
+26 FLGFMAVMLVA
-37 FTQVYTVGDETKQ
+37 FSQIYTVGNETKQ

-61 VNSIDENVYKQSLSV
+61 VNTIDENVYKQSLSV
-76 KELFITVSQIV
+76 KELFITVNQIV
-87 NQDSE
+87 NQGSE
-92 KMSFYDKYNQL
+92 EATFYDKFNQL
-103 LANDTIRTEF
+103 LENEDIQTEF
-113 LIANQKLKKSI
+113 ILSNQNLKQSI
-124 ADTESFIKVVN
+124 ADTESFVKRVSNEGIGDKDIIKV
-135 SEASADIDIISSHQ
+135 HK
-149 EKLLSELYELRKINQ
+149 EKLLSELYELRKVNQ
-164 IYYRLVVNNLFA
+164 MYYQLVVDNLFA
-176 EKNIKIL
+176 EINLEIL
-183 TIDMNDLKEISS
+183 TIDITDLDEISV
-195 TEDLLLLQASKVNT
+195 TENNLMLQANRVSS
-209 ELEEV
+209 ELEE
-214 IFASK
+214 IINASK
-219 SKITYVERIALSY
+219 AQITYVERIAISY

-242 FVVTMVLVIVRMN
+242 FVVSMVLVIVRMN

-281 EQNILLRED
+281 EQNILSRED

-313 QNAKFDAERANK
+313 QNAKSDAERANK

-433 RSDPALLERI
+433 ESDPALLERI

-450 AIRYTNKGS
+450 AIRYTDKGS
-459 VLIGCRKRGD
+459 VLIGCRRKGSE
-469 KVSIEVW
+469 VSIEVW

-494 YQIENKERD
+494 YQVENKERD

-518 ADSLEHT
+518 SDSLDHK
-525 IDSKSSLGSGSC
+525 IDSKSSLGRGSC
-537 FSVSVDLAE
+537 FSVRVDLAE
-546 NKADK
+546 NKADT
-551 NQSEIFMN
+551 NQDEIFMN

-567 ILLVED
+567 ILLIED

-587 WGCKVKTARNKDEV
+587 WGCNVKTARNKDEV

-606 ENPYNNPDII
+606 EDPYKNPDII
-616 LADNRLPGDSSG
+616 LADNRLPGDASG

-653 RNHVQSIIDQG
+653 RSHVQGIIDQG

-681 SHLIQAKEA
+681 SHLIQA

>member
-1 METVNQNFFNR
+1 MEIANQNFFNR
-12 LSLNQKILALLVIE
+12 LSLNQKILSLLVIE
-26 VFGFVAVALVA
+26 VLGFVAVALVA

-61 VNSIDENVYKQSLSV
+61 VNAIDENVYKQSLSV

-92 KMSFYDKYNQL
+92 KTSFYEKYNQL
-103 LANDTIRTEF
+103 LANDSIRTEF

-135 SEASADIDIISSHQ
+135 SEAKADIAIISSHQ

-176 EKNIKIL
+176 EKNIEIL
-183 TIDMNDLKEISS
+183 TIDVNDLKEISY
-195 TEDLLLLQASKVNT
+195 TENLLLVQAGKVNA
-209 ELEEV
+209 ELEEI

-274 KVEEIED
+274 KVEEFED
-281 EQNILLRED
+281 EKNILSRED

-300 RLKKDLWEQGEGL
+300 RLKEDLWEQGEGL
-313 QNAKFDAERANK
+313 QNAKIDAERANK

-389 VGAIKPRHEIFSVN
+389 VGAIKPRFEIFSVN

-425 IVPSSLYV
+425 VVPSSFYV

-450 AIRYTNKGS
+450 AIRYTDKGS

-469 KVSIEVW
+469 KVVIEVW

-518 ADSLEHT
+518 AESLEHT
-525 IDSKSSLGSGSC
+525 IDSKSTLVNGSC
-537 FSVSVDLAE
+537 FSVAVDIAE
-546 NKADK
+546 NKIDD
-551 NQSEIFMN
+551 NQAESFMN
-559 IMNLSGIN
+559 IMNLSGAN

-573 DIDVLKAT
+573 DMDVLKAT

-606 ENPYNNPDII
+606 ENPYDNPDII
-616 LADNRLPGDSSG
+616 LADNRLPGDASG

-637 KLQTSIP
+637 KLQASIP

-681 SHLIQAKEA
+681 SHLIQA

>member
-1 METVNQNFFNR
+1 M
-12 LSLNQKILALLVIE
+12 
-26 VFGFVAVALVA
+26 
-37 FTQVYTVGDETKQ
+37 
-50 MSSIT
+50 
-55 IPLIES
+55 
-61 VNSIDENVYKQSLSV
+61 
-76 KELFITVSQIV
+76 
-87 NQDSE
+87 
-92 KMSFYDKYNQL
+92 
-103 LANDTIRTEF
+103 
-113 LIANQKLKKSI
+113 
-124 ADTESFIKVVN
+124 
-135 SEASADIDIISSHQ
+135 
-149 EKLLSELYELRKINQ
+149 
-164 IYYRLVVNNLFA
+164 YYQLVVDNLFA
-176 EKNIKIL
+176 EINLEIL
-183 TIDMNDLKEISS
+183 TIDITDLDEISV
-195 TEDLLLLQASKVNT
+195 TENNLMLQANRVSS
-209 ELEEV
+209 ELEE
-214 IFASK
+214 IINASK
-219 SKITYVERIALSY
+219 AQITYVERIAISY

-242 FVVTMVLVIVRMN
+242 FVISMVLVIVRMN

-281 EQNILLRED
+281 EQNILSRED

-313 QNAKFDAERANK
+313 QNAKSDAERANK

-433 RSDPALLERI
+433 ESDPALLERI

-450 AIRYTNKGS
+450 AIRYTDKGS
-459 VLIGCRKRGD
+459 VLIGCRRKGSE
-469 KVSIEVW
+469 VSIEVW

-494 YQIENKERD
+494 YQVENKERD

-518 ADSLEHT
+518 SDSLDHK
-525 IDSKSSLGSGSC
+525 IDSKSSLGRGSC
-537 FSVSVDLAE
+537 FSV
-546 NKADK
+546 
-551 NQSEIFMN
+551 
-559 IMNLSGIN
+559 
-567 ILLVED
+567 
-573 DIDVLKAT
+573 T
-581 KQLLES
+581 
-587 WGCKVKTARNKDEV
+587 C
-601 MNLIK
+601 
-606 ENPYNNPDII
+606 
-616 LADNRLPGDSSG
+616 
-628 IDITYLIQE
+628 
-637 KLQTSIP
+637 
-644 CVIMTGDVE
+644 
-653 RNHVQSIIDQG
+653 
-664 FPVLLKPIQPAK
+664 
-676 FRAML
+676 
-681 SHLIQAKEA
+681 

>member
-1 METVNQNFFNR
+1 MEIANQNFFNR
-12 LSLNQKILALLVIE
+12 LSLNQKILSLLVIE
-26 VFGFVAVALVA
+26 VLGFVAVALVA

-61 VNSIDENVYKQSLSV
+61 VNAIDENVYKQSLSV

-92 KMSFYDKYNQL
+92 KTSFYEKYNQL
-103 LANDTIRTEF
+103 LANDSIRTEF

-135 SEASADIDIISSHQ
+135 SEAKADIAIISSHQ

-176 EKNIKIL
+176 EKNIEIL
-183 TIDMNDLKEISS
+183 TIDANDLKEISY
-195 TEDLLLLQASKVNT
+195 TENLLLVQAGKVNA
-209 ELEEV
+209 ELEEI

-274 KVEEIED
+274 KVEEFED
-281 EQNILLRED
+281 EKNILSRED

-300 RLKKDLWEQGEGL
+300 RLKEDLWEQGEGL
-313 QNAKFDAERANK
+313 QNAKIDAERANK

-358 KEILRIIEDI
+358 KEIMRIIEDI

-389 VGAIKPRHEIFSVN
+389 VGAIKPRFEIFSVN

-425 IVPSSLYV
+425 VVPSSFYV

-450 AIRYTNKGS
+450 AIRYTDKGS

-469 KVSIEVW
+469 KVVIEVW

-518 ADSLEHT
+518 AESLEHT
-525 IDSKSSLGSGSC
+525 IDSKSTLGNGSC
-537 FSVSVDLAE
+537 FSVAVDIAE
-546 NKADK
+546 NKIDD
-551 NQSEIFMN
+551 NQAESFMN
-559 IMNLSGIN
+559 IMNLSGAN

-573 DIDVLKAT
+573 DMDVLKAT

-606 ENPYNNPDII
+606 ENPYDNPDII
-616 LADNRLPGDSSG
+616 LADNRLPGDASG

-637 KLQTSIP
+637 KLQASIP

-681 SHLIQAKEA
+681 SHLIQA

>member
-1 METVNQNFFNR
+1 MEVVKQNLFNR
-12 LSLNQKILALLVIE
+12 LSLNQKILALLVVE
-26 VFGFVAVALVA
+26 VFGFIAVMLVA
-37 FTQVYTVGDETKQ
+37 FSQISTVGNETKQ

-61 VNSIDENVYKQSLSV
+61 VNTIDENVYKQSLSV
-76 KELFITVSQIV
+76 KELFITVSAIV

-92 KMSFYDKYNQL
+92 KTSYYEKYNQL
-103 LANDTIRTEF
+103 LENDTIRTEF
-113 LIANQKLKKSI
+113 LIANQKLRKSI
-124 ADTESFIKVVN
+124 ADTESFIKIVK
-135 SEASADIDIISSHQ
+135 SEEKADIDIISAHQ

-176 EKNIKIL
+176 EKNIEIL
-183 TIDMNDLKEISS
+183 TIDINDLHEISS
-195 TEDLLLLQASKVNT
+195 TEDILLLQASKVNA
-209 ELEEV
+209 ELEEI

-219 SKITYVERIALSY
+219 SKITYVERIAVSY

-412 FLPLAKDKELDFR
+412 YLPLAKDKELDFR

-469 KVSIEVW
+469 KVSVEVW

-494 YQIENKERD
+494 YQVENKERD

-606 ENPYNNPDII
+606 ENPYDNPDII

-637 KLQTSIP
+637 KLQASIP

-681 SHLIQAKEA
+681 SHLIQAYEA

>member
-1 METVNQNFFNR
+1 MEVAKQNLFNR
-12 LSLNQKILALLVIE
+12 LSLNQKILALLVVE
-26 VFGFVAVALVA
+26 VFGFIAVMLVA
-37 FTQVYTVGDETKQ
+37 FSQISTVGNETKQ

-61 VNSIDENVYKQSLSV
+61 VNTIDENVYKQSLSV
-76 KELFITVSQIV
+76 KELFITVSAIV

-92 KMSFYDKYNQL
+92 KTSYYEKYNQL
-103 LANDTIRTEF
+103 LENDTIRTEF
-113 LIANQKLKKSI
+113 LIANQKLRKSI
-124 ADTESFIKVVN
+124 ADTEAFIKIVN
-135 SEASADIDIISSHQ
+135 SEEIGDIDIISSHQ
-149 EKLLSELYELRKINQ
+149 EKLLSELYELRKVNQ
-164 IYYRLVVNNLFA
+164 IYYQLVVNNLFA
-176 EKNIKIL
+176 EKNIEIL
-183 TIDMNDLKEISS
+183 TIHMNDLNEISS
-195 TEDLLLLQASKVNT
+195 TENLLLAQAGKVNS
-209 ELEEV
+209 ELESI

-219 SKITYVERIALSY
+219 SKITYVERIANSY

-242 FVVTMVLVIVRMN
+242 FVISMVLVIVRMN

-274 KVEEIED
+274 KVEEFED
-281 EQNILLRED
+281 EKVILARED

-300 RLKKDLWEQGEGL
+300 RLKQDLWEQSEGL
-313 QNAKFDAERANK
+313 QNAKIDADRANK
-325 AKSVFLASASHD
+325 AKSLFLASASHD

-358 KEILRIIEDI
+358 KEIMRIIEDI

-389 VGAIKPRHEIFSVN
+389 VGAIKPRFESFSVN
-403 NILISIFQS
+403 NMLISIFQS
-412 FLPLAKDKELDFR
+412 FLPLAKDKGLNFR
-425 IVPSSLYV
+425 VVPSSLYV

-469 KVSIEVW
+469 KVVIEVW

-518 ADSLEHT
+518 AESLEHS
-525 IDSKSSLGSGSC
+525 INSKSTLGAGSC
-537 FSVSVDLAE
+537 FSVAVDIAE
-546 NKADK
+546 NNTEN
-551 NQSEIFMN
+551 NQDESFMN
-559 IMNLSGIN
+559 IMNLSGAN

-573 DIDVLKAT
+573 DMDVLRAT

-606 ENPYNNPDII
+606 ENPYDNPDII
-616 LADNRLPGDSSG
+616 LADNRLPGDASG

-637 KLQTSIP
+637 KLQASIP

-681 SHLIQAKEA
+681 SHLIQN

>member
-1 METVNQNFFNR
+1 METANQIFFNK

-26 VFGFVAVALVA
+26 VFGFIAVALVA
-37 FTQVYTVGDETKQ
+37 FTQVYTVGDETKK

-76 KELFITVSQIV
+76 KELFITVSAIV

-92 KMSFYDKYNQL
+92 KTSYYEKYNQL
-103 LANDTIRTEF
+103 LENDTIRTEF

-124 ADTESFIKVVN
+124 ADTESFIKIVN
-135 SEASADIDIISSHQ
+135 SEASADIDIISAHQ
-149 EKLLSELYELRKINQ
+149 EKLLSELYELRKVNQ
-164 IYYRLVVNNLFA
+164 IYYQLVVNNLFA
-176 EKNIKIL
+176 EKNIEIL
-183 TIDMNDLKEISS
+183 TIDINDLHEISS
-195 TEDLLLLQASKVNT
+195 TEDILLLQARKVNA
-209 ELEEV
+209 ELEEI

-219 SKITYVERIALSY
+219 SKITYVERIAVSY

-412 FLPLAKDKELDFR
+412 YLPLAKDKELDFR

-494 YQIENKERD
+494 YQVENKERD

-551 NQSEIFMN
+551 NLDDGFMN
-559 IMNLSGIN
+559 IMNLSGAN

-637 KLQTSIP
+637 KLQASIP

>member
-1 METVNQNFFNR
+1 METANQIFFNK

-26 VFGFVAVALVA
+26 VFGFIAVALVA

-76 KELFITVSQIV
+76 KELFITVSAIV

-92 KMSFYDKYNQL
+92 KTSYYEKYNQL
-103 LANDTIRTEF
+103 LENDTIRTEF
-113 LIANQKLKKSI
+113 LIANQKLRKSI
-124 ADTESFIKVVN
+124 ADTESFIKIVK
-135 SEASADIDIISSHQ
+135 SEEKADIDIISAHQ

-176 EKNIKIL
+176 EKNIEIL
-183 TIDMNDLKEISS
+183 TIDINDLHEISS
-195 TEDLLLLQASKVNT
+195 TEDILLLQARKVNA
-209 ELEEV
+209 ELEKI

-219 SKITYVERIALSY
+219 SKITYVERIAVSY

-494 YQIENKERD
+494 YQVENKERD

-616 LADNRLPGDSSG
+616 LADNRLPGDLSG

>member
-1 METVNQNFFNR
+1 MELIKQNLFNR
-12 LSLNQKILALLVIE
+12 LSLNQKILSLLVIE
-26 VFGFVAVALVA
+26 FLGFMAVMLVA
-37 FTQVYTVGDETKQ
+37 FSQIYTFGNETKQ

-61 VNSIDENVYKQSLSV
+61 VNTIDENVYKQSLSV
-76 KELFITVSQIV
+76 KELFITVNQIV
-87 NQDSE
+87 NQGSE
-92 KMSFYDKYNQL
+92 EATFYDKFNQL
-103 LANDTIRTEF
+103 LENEDIQTEF
-113 LIANQKLKKSI
+113 ILSNQNLKQSI
-124 ADTESFIKVVN
+124 ADTESFVKRVSNEGIGDKDIIKV
-135 SEASADIDIISSHQ
+135 HK
-149 EKLLSELYELRKINQ
+149 EKLLSELYELRKVNQ
-164 IYYRLVVNNLFA
+164 MYYQLVVDNLFA
-176 EKNIKIL
+176 EINLEIL
-183 TIDMNDLKEISS
+183 TIDITDLDEISV
-195 TEDLLLLQASKVNT
+195 TENNLMLQAKRVSS
-209 ELEEV
+209 ELEE
-214 IFASK
+214 IINASK
-219 SKITYVERIALSY
+219 AQITYVERIAISY

-242 FVVTMVLVIVRMN
+242 FVVSMVLVIVRMN

-281 EQNILLRED
+281 EQNILSRED

-313 QNAKFDAERANK
+313 QNAKSDAERANK

-433 RSDPALLERI
+433 ESDPALLERI

-450 AIRYTNKGS
+450 AIRYTDKGS
-459 VLIGCRKRGD
+459 VLIGCRRKGSE
-469 KVSIEVW
+469 VSIEVW

-494 YQIENKERD
+494 YQVENKERD

-518 ADSLEHT
+518 SDSLDHK
-525 IDSKSSLGSGSC
+525 IDSKSSLGRGSC
-537 FSVSVDLAE
+537 FSVTVDLAE
-546 NKADK
+546 NKADTS
-551 NQSEIFMN
+551 QDEIFMN

-567 ILLVED
+567 ILLIED

-587 WGCKVKTARNKDEV
+587 WGCNVKTARNKDEV

-606 ENPYNNPDII
+606 EDPYKNPDII
-616 LADNRLPGDSSG
+616 LADNRLPGDASG

-653 RNHVQSIIDQG
+653 RSHVQGIIDQG

-681 SHLIQAKEA
+681 SHLIQA

>member
-1 METVNQNFFNR
+1 MEIANQNFFNR
-12 LSLNQKILALLVIE
+12 LSLNQKILSLLVIE
-26 VFGFVAVALVA
+26 VLGFVAVALVA

-61 VNSIDENVYKQSLSV
+61 VNTIDENVYKQSLSV

-92 KMSFYDKYNQL
+92 KTSFYEKYNQL
-103 LANDTIRTEF
+103 LANDSIRTEF

-135 SEASADIDIISSHQ
+135 SEAKADIAIISSHQ

-176 EKNIKIL
+176 EKNIEIL
-183 TIDMNDLKEISS
+183 TIDANDLKEISY
-195 TEDLLLLQASKVNT
+195 TENLLLVQAGKVNA
-209 ELEEV
+209 ELEEI

-232 IVITSLIALL
+232 IVITSVIALL

-274 KVEEIED
+274 KVEEFED
-281 EQNILLRED
+281 EKNILSRED

-300 RLKKDLWEQGEGL
+300 RLKEDLWEQGEGL
-313 QNAKFDAERANK
+313 QNAKIDAERANK

-358 KEILRIIEDI
+358 KEIMRIIEDI

-389 VGAIKPRHEIFSVN
+389 VGAIKPRFEIFSVN

-425 IVPSSLYV
+425 VVPSSLYV

-450 AIRYTNKGS
+450 AIRYTDKGS

-469 KVSIEVW
+469 KVVIEVW

-518 ADSLEHT
+518 AESLEHT
-525 IDSKSSLGSGSC
+525 IDSKSTLGNGSC
-537 FSVSVDLAE
+537 FSVAVDIAE
-546 NKADK
+546 NKIDD
-551 NQSEIFMN
+551 NQAESFMN
-559 IMNLSGIN
+559 IMNLSGAN

-573 DIDVLKAT
+573 DMDVLKAT

-606 ENPYNNPDII
+606 ENPYDNPDII
-616 LADNRLPGDSSG
+616 LADNRLPGDASG

-637 KLQTSIP
+637 KLQASIP

-681 SHLIQAKEA
+681 SHLIQA

>member
-1 METVNQNFFNR
+1 MEVVKQNLFNR
-12 LSLNQKILALLVIE
+12 LSLNQKILALLVVE
-26 VFGFVAVALVA
+26 VFGFIAVMLVA
-37 FTQVYTVGDETKQ
+37 FSQISTVGNETKQ

-61 VNSIDENVYKQSLSV
+61 VNTIDENVYKQSLSV
-76 KELFITVSQIV
+76 KELFITVSAIV

-92 KMSFYDKYNQL
+92 KTSYYEKYNQL
-103 LANDTIRTEF
+103 LENDTIRTEF
-113 LIANQKLKKSI
+113 LIANQKLRKSI
-124 ADTESFIKVVN
+124 ADTETFIKIVN
-135 SEASADIDIISSHQ
+135 SDEIGDIDIISSHQ
-149 EKLLSELYELRKINQ
+149 EKLLSELYELRKVNQ
-164 IYYRLVVNNLFA
+164 IYYQLVVNNLFA
-176 EKNIKIL
+176 EKNIDIL
-183 TIDMNDLKEISS
+183 SIHMNDLNEISS
-195 TEDLLLLQASKVNT
+195 TENLLLAQAGKVNS
-209 ELEEV
+209 ELEAI

-219 SKITYVERIALSY
+219 SKITYVERIANSY

-242 FVVTMVLVIVRMN
+242 FVISMVLVIVRMN

-265 SINRYTPLH
+265 SINRYTPLG
-274 KVEEIED
+274 KVEEFED
-281 EQNILLRED
+281 EKVILARED

-300 RLKKDLWEQGEGL
+300 RLKQDLWEQSEGL
-313 QNAKFDAERANK
+313 QNAKIDAERANK
-325 AKSVFLASASHD
+325 AKSLFLASASHD

-389 VGAIKPRHEIFSVN
+389 VGAIKPRFESFSVN
-403 NILISIFQS
+403 NMLISIFQS
-412 FLPLAKDKELDFR
+412 FLPLAKDKGLNFR
-425 IVPSSLYV
+425 VVPSSLYV

-469 KVSIEVW
+469 KVVIEVW

-518 ADSLEHT
+518 SESLEHK
-525 IDSKSSLGSGSC
+525 IVSKSTFGSGSC
-537 FSVSVDLAE
+537 FSVLVNIGEKTVDE
-546 NKADK
+546 NQDE
-551 NQSEIFMN
+551 SFMN
-559 IMNLSGIN
+559 IMNLSGVN

-573 DIDVLKAT
+573 DMDVLKAT

-606 ENPYNNPDII
+606 ENPYDNPDII
-616 LADNRLPGDSSG
+616 LADNRLPGDASG

-637 KLQTSIP
+637 KLQASIP

-653 RNHVQSIIDQG
+653 RNHVQSIIDKG

-681 SHLIQAKEA
+681 SHLIQA

>member
-1 METVNQNFFNR
+1 MEVVKQNLFNR
-12 LSLNQKILALLVIE
+12 LSLNQKILALLVVE
-26 VFGFVAVALVA
+26 VFGFIAVMLVA
-37 FTQVYTVGDETKQ
+37 FSQISTVGNETKQ

-61 VNSIDENVYKQSLSV
+61 VNTIDENVYKQSLSV
-76 KELFITVSQIV
+76 KELFITVSAIV

-92 KMSFYDKYNQL
+92 KTSYYEKYNQL
-103 LANDTIRTEF
+103 LENDTIRTEF
-113 LIANQKLKKSI
+113 LIANQKLRKSI
-124 ADTESFIKVVN
+124 ADTEAFIKIVN
-135 SEASADIDIISSHQ
+135 SEEIGDIDIISSHQ
-149 EKLLSELYELRKINQ
+149 EKLLSELYELRKVNQ
-164 IYYRLVVNNLFA
+164 IYYQLVVNNLFA
-176 EKNIKIL
+176 EKNIEIL
-183 TIDMNDLKEISS
+183 TIHMNDLNEISS
-195 TEDLLLLQASKVNT
+195 TENLLLAQAGKVNS
-209 ELEEV
+209 ELESI

-219 SKITYVERIALSY
+219 SKITYVERIANSY

-242 FVVTMVLVIVRMN
+242 FVISMVLVIVRMN

-274 KVEEIED
+274 KVEEFED
-281 EQNILLRED
+281 EKVILARED

-300 RLKKDLWEQGEGL
+300 RLKQDLWEQSEGL
-313 QNAKFDAERANK
+313 QNAKIDADRANK
-325 AKSVFLASASHD
+325 AKSLFLASASHD

-358 KEILRIIEDI
+358 KEIMRIIEDI

-389 VGAIKPRHEIFSVN
+389 VGAIKPRFESFSVN
-403 NILISIFQS
+403 NMLISIFQS
-412 FLPLAKDKELDFR
+412 FLPLAKDKGLNFR
-425 IVPSSLYV
+425 VVPSSLYV

-469 KVSIEVW
+469 KVVIEVW

-518 ADSLEHT
+518 SESLEHK
-525 IDSKSSLGSGSC
+525 IVSKSTFGSGSC
-537 FSVSVDLAE
+537 FSVLVNIGEKTVDE
-546 NKADK
+546 NQDE
-551 NQSEIFMN
+551 SFMN
-559 IMNLSGIN
+559 IMNLSGAN

-573 DIDVLKAT
+573 DMDVLKAT

-606 ENPYNNPDII
+606 ENPYDNPDII
-616 LADNRLPGDSSG
+616 LADNRLPGDASG

-637 KLQTSIP
+637 KLQVSIP

-681 SHLIQAKEA
+681 SHLIQA

>member
-1 METVNQNFFNR
+1 MELIKQNLFNR
-12 LSLNQKILALLVIE
+12 LSLNQKILSLLVIE
-26 VFGFVAVALVA
+26 FLGFMAVMLVA
-37 FTQVYTVGDETKQ
+37 FSQIYTVGNETKQ

-61 VNSIDENVYKQSLSV
+61 VNTIDENVYKQSLSV
-76 KELFITVSQIV
+76 KELFITVNQIV
-87 NQDSE
+87 NQGSE
-92 KMSFYDKYNQL
+92 EASFYDKFNQL
-103 LANDTIRTEF
+103 LGNEDIQTEF
-113 LIANQKLKKSI
+113 ILSNQNLKQSI
-124 ADTESFIKVVN
+124 ADTESFVKRVSNEGIGDKDIIKV
-135 SEASADIDIISSHQ
+135 HK
-149 EKLLSELYELRKINQ
+149 EKLLSELYELRKVNQ
-164 IYYRLVVNNLFA
+164 MYYQLVVDNLFA
-176 EKNIKIL
+176 EINLEIL
-183 TIDMNDLKEISS
+183 TIDITDLDEISA
-195 TEDLLLLQASKVNT
+195 TENNLMLQANRVSS
-209 ELEEV
+209 ELEE
-214 IFASK
+214 IINASK
-219 SKITYVERIALSY
+219 AQITYVERIAISY

-242 FVVTMVLVIVRMN
+242 FVISMVLVIVRMN

-281 EQNILLRED
+281 EQNILSRED

-313 QNAKFDAERANK
+313 QNAKSDAERANK

-358 KEILRIIEDI
+358 KELLRIIEDI

-433 RSDPALLERI
+433 ESDPALLERI
-443 LGNFMSN
+443 LGIFMSN
-450 AIRYTNKGS
+450 AIRYTDKGS
-459 VLIGCRKRGD
+459 VLIGCRRKGSE
-469 KVSIEVW
+469 VSIEVW

-494 YQIENKERD
+494 YQVENKERD

-518 ADSLEHT
+518 SDSLDHK
-525 IDSKSSLGSGSC
+525 IDSKSSLGRGSC
-537 FSVSVDLAE
+537 FSVRVDLAE
-546 NKADK
+546 NKADT
-551 NQSEIFMN
+551 NQDEIFMN

-567 ILLVED
+567 ILLIED

-587 WGCKVKTARNKDEV
+587 WGCNVKTARNKDEV

-606 ENPYNNPDII
+606 EDPYKNPDII
-616 LADNRLPGDSSG
+616 LADNRLPGDASG

-653 RNHVQSIIDQG
+653 RSHVQGIIDQG

-681 SHLIQAKEA
+681 SHLIQA